1 MCKYC
6 VFVYVWRQESQRAKQ
21 QVISLRRENG
31 TLDTECHD
39 KERLINQLQTRVAV
53 LEQEI
58 KDKDQLVLR
67 TKEVLEATQQQKV
80 ILYKLHLLWTERS
93 LFLFFLSFFC
103 CIYLV
108 FFCRP
113 NRIQLKKPLKVNSI
127 KLESWKPL

>member
-1 MCKYC
+1 MCNYFVC
-6 VFVYVWRQESQRAKQ
+6 VVGGGQESQRAKQ

-80 ILYKLHLLWTERS
+80 ILYKLLHLLWTEVS
-93 LFLFFLSFFC
+93 FSFSCCIQVAFFC
-103 CIYLV
+103 H
-108 FFCRP
+108 P
-113 NRIQLKKPLKVNSI
+113 NRIQLRKPLKVNSI
-127 KLESWKPL
+127 KLESWNPL